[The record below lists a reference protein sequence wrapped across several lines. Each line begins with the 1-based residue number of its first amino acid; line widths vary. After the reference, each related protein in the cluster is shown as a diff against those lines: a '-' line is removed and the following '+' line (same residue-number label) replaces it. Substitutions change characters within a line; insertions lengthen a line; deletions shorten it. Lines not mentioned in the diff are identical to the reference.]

1 MTLLTVACTNE
12 KPVEKAVEH
21 NKVINEDTEW
31 KESPMFK
38 VNQYEMIGEEGRLG
52 FIYDDTD
59 VTRFYP
65 NNDQKY
71 MWHFWGNEDEFN
83 GELKV
88 IASHK
93 ESGEQIT
100 VLEGR
105 PLAGSNNGAD
115 HHVPSIMSLPK
126 TGMWKLDAY
135 IGEKLFGSIFVNV
148 YEI

>member
-12 KPVEKAVEH
+12 KPVEKAVEQ
-21 NKVINEDTEW
+21 NKVINEAVEW

-59 VTRFYP
+59 MTRFYP
-65 NNDQKY
+65 NNDRKY

-93 ESGEQIT
+93 ESGEKIT

-105 PLAGSNNGAD
+105 TLAGSNNGAD
-115 HHVPSIMSLPK
+115 QHVPSIMSLPK
-126 TGMWKLDAY
+126 AGMWKLDAY

-148 YEI
+148 YNS